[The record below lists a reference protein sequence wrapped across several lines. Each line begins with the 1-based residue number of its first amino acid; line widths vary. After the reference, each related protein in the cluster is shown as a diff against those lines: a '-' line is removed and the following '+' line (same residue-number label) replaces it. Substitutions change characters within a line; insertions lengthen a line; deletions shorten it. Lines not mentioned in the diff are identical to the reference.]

1 VCTNRVVERAAIRR
15 FINCSERNGMCTRM
29 HYKRAS
35 AMVCAV
41 IRRESFIS
49 IMISEIIILINYGIV
64 SVTIVEKGCVVE

>member
-1 VCTNRVVERAAIRR
+1 
-15 FINCSERNGMCTRM
+15 MCTRM